1 MECVQQLLLLW
12 RGNERPHGCC
22 CCVAPLVPDFGAGF
36 ILFPKALRIS
46 AEHVLELLHGLV
58 RRRSAAGR
66 IDAVRGM
73 FVGGVWVFASV
84 SVRDL
89 PNLRA

>member
-1 MECVQQLLLLW
+1 MATNARTGVVAVL
-12 RGNERPHGCC
+12 RPWFLIS
-22 CCVAPLVPDFGAGF
+22 VLV
-36 ILFPKALRIS
+36 LFSSLTKALRIS